1 MIVKLFQL
9 QLNYIALQS
18 YTTDCSFV
26 IFIILLV
33 FNLMFFVLYH
43 KWYIVKRKN
52 IFLNKEIKNNIN
64 ENIPI
69 KTNILEEEK
78 EILSKKIKEKTIEL
92 AIKAKEDDE
101 KNRILHVV
109 LENIIEVEDNPNKLK
124 IKLGEARRIIKNYIE
139 KEDHTFALQM
149 DEIHQDFFKLLKAR
163 YANLSIYDLRLC
175 AYLKLGLNSKEMSDI
190 LGVLPSSINVSRSR
204 LRKKL
209 GLKPEEDLYDFLINL
224 Q

>member
-1 MIVKLFQL
+1 
-9 QLNYIALQS
+9 
-18 YTTDCSFV
+18 
-26 IFIILLV
+26 
-33 FNLMFFVLYH
+33 MFFILIFFINLLFFFLYH
-43 KWYIVKRKN
+43 RWYSIKN
-52 IFLNKEIKNNIN
+52 KKTSAKIEIKEFEIGSNKNVLKN
-64 ENIPI
+64 AI
-69 KTNILEEEK
+69 KLVEEK
-78 EILSKKIKEKTIEL
+78 ELLAKKIKEKTIEL